1 MSQTTVSGAAG
12 HAPSAAS
19 GTHLRRV
26 LGVPSLVLFGLVYM
40 VPLTVFTTYGIVTQL
55 AYAITLVAMFFTAR
69 SYARMAAAY
78 PYAGSAYVYAQRSFG
93 PGVGFLAGWSLML
106 DYLFL
111 PMINYLVI
119 GIYLNA
125 AFPAVP
131 QWVFILAA
139 IALVTVLNVVGI
151 LSVARANFVII
162 AVQALFIVTF
172 VVLSLVSVGGTGEV
186 DPLAPFTGDGSVEGT
201 GVLFAGAA
209 VLCLSFLG
217 FDAVSTLAEEA
228 KEPTR
233 SVPRAIMITTIAA
246 GVIFI
251 GLSYLS
257 QIAFPSNAF
266 TDVDSAALDV
276 MGAAGGQFL
285 AIFFTAAYIAG
296 ATGSALTSQASV
308 ARILYAMGRDRVL
321 PRAVFGRL
329 SERFRTPVVAILI
342 VSVVSLFA
350 IVIDLGLL
358 VEMISF
364 GALIA
369 FSVVNL
375 TVLKHYFIDRRERTG
390 AAAVVNNLVL
400 PLIGFGLTV
409 WLWTSLSGRTFV
421 VGLIWLALG
430 LVLLGIVTRGFRR
443 PVPML
448 DLREDGS
455 VDDGDA
461 GDHDP
466 APAPA
471 APTGGRVQG

>member
-1 MSQTTVSGAAG
+1 MSQPTVAG
-12 HAPSAAS
+12 PPAHETSAEETS
-19 GTHLRRV
+19 HLRRV

-55 AYAITLVAMFFTAR
+55 TGGRVPFAYVITLVAMAFTAR

-78 PYAGSAYVYAQRSFG
+78 PFAGSAYVYAQRSFG
-93 PGVGFLAGWSLML
+93 PGVGFLAGWALML

-131 QWVFILAA
+131 QWVFILAT

-151 LSVARANFVII
+151 VSVARANFVII
-162 AVQALFIVTF
+162 AVQALFIGTF
-172 VVLSLVSVGGTGEV
+172 VVMSLVAIGGAGEV
-186 DPLAPFTGDGSVEGT
+186 DPLAPFTGDGTVDGA

-228 KEPTR
+228 KDAKR
-233 SVPRAIMITTIAA
+233 SVPRAIIITTVAA

-257 QIAFPSNAF
+257 QLVYPSNAF
-266 TDVDSAALDV
+266 ADVDSAALDV

-285 AIFFTAAYIAG
+285 AAFFTAAYIAG

-308 ARILYAMGRDRVL
+308 ARIIFAMGRDGVL
-321 PRAVFGRL
+321 PRTVFGRL
-329 SERFRTPVVAILI
+329 SARFRTPVVAIL
-342 VSVVSLFA
+342 VVSAVSLLA

-375 TVLKHYFIDRRERTG
+375 TVLKHYFIDRRERSGG
-390 AAAVVNNLVL
+390 AIVNNLVL

-409 WLWTSLSGRTFV
+409 WLWTSLSQRTFV

-430 LVLLGIVTRGFRR
+430 VVLLAVVTRGFRR
-443 PVPML
+443 PTPML
-448 DLREDGS
+448 DLREDAS
-455 VDDGDA
+455 VDDAPDRGSA
-461 GDHDP
+461 SP
-466 APAPA
+466 A
-471 APTGGRVQG
+471 